1 MFDGQISFPLVLRTR
16 FAVGAGYGGQHS
28 MNPVGLF
35 GLFPGWRIIA
45 PSNPFDYVGLF
56 NTAVRF
62 NDPVL
67 MIDEH
72 RLYPEKGS
80 IPVGTMDYYVEYG
93 KAKVLREGTDV
104 TVLSYLKGV
113 RNCLAAA
120 KGAAEDGIDAE
131 VIDLRTL
138 DYIGLDYDTIG
149 LSVRKTHSVLIVED
163 AARSMGLTARV
174 SDEIQER
181 FLDYLDCPVAKLTLP
196 DVPPPVSRGLERDFI
211 PSLADIKAK
220 IIQGGRHHF

>member
-1 MFDGQISFPLVLRTR
+1 MS
-16 FAVGAGYGGQHS
+16 
-28 MNPVGLF
+28 PVGLF

-72 RLYPEKGS
+72 RLYPEKCS
-80 IPVGTMDYYVEYG
+80 MPADTLDYYVEYG
-93 KAKVLREGTDV
+93 KARVIREGTDV

-113 RNCLAAA
+113 KNCLEAA

-138 DYIGLDYDTIG
+138 DYIGLDYDAIG
-149 LSVRKTHSVLIVED
+149 LSVKKDPQRADCRGRSPEHGAGRKSK
-163 AARSMGLTARV
+163 RRNPG
-174 SDEIQER
+174 
-181 FLDYLDCPVAKLTLP
+181 
-196 DVPPPVSRGLERDFI
+196 
-211 PSLADIKAK
+211 K
-220 IIQGGRHHF
+220 IF

>member
-1 MFDGQISFPLVLRTR
+1 MPK
-16 FAVGAGYGGQHS
+16 
-28 MNPVGLF
+28 
-35 GLFPGWRIIA
+35 GWRIIA

-80 IPVGTMDYYVEYG
+80 IPADTLDYYVEYG
-93 KAKVLREGTDV
+93 KARVIREGTDV

-113 RNCLAAA
+113 KNCLEAA

-131 VIDLRTL
+131 VIDLRIL
-138 DYIGLDYDTIG
+138 DYIGLDYDAIG
-149 LSVRKTHSVLIVED
+149 LSIKKTHSVLIVED
-163 AARSMGLTARV
+163 AARSMGLAARV

-181 FLDYLDCPVAKLTLP
+181 FFDYLDCPASSP
-196 DVPPPVSRGLERDFI
+196 
-211 PSLADIKAK
+211 
-220 IIQGGRHHF
+220 